1 MHPRARER
9 EMTDQQQTQDR
20 LFMQYLLTQA
30 GDARLS
36 KLEARLDALE
46 KAHPAT
52 ADTTSHDSLSTLV
65 LYTILAILLLWLMN
79 MPIPGIYPDSPP
91 RLDFLTMLR
100 GFLRPVA
107 LWLLDDHD
115 E

>member
-1 MHPRARER
+1 
-9 EMTDQQQTQDR
+9 MTDQQQTQDR

>member
-1 MHPRARER
+1 
-9 EMTDQQQTQDR
+9 
-20 LFMQYLLTQA
+20 MQYLLTQA

-46 KAHPAT
+46 KAQQGVP
-52 ADTTSHDSLSTLV
+52 ADTTSHDSLSTVNLYAILV
-65 LYTILAILLLWLMN
+65 ILLLWLMN
-79 MPIPGIYPDSPP
+79 MASPSNNPDSPP
-91 RLDFLTMLR
+91 RLDFLTMIR

-115 E
+115 ENTWANTG

>member
-1 MHPRARER
+1 
-9 EMTDQQQTQDR
+9 MTDQQQTHDR

-46 KAHPAT
+46 KAYPA
-52 ADTTSHDSLSTLV
+52 ADTTSHDSLSTVV
-65 LYTILAILLLWLMN
+65 LYTILVTLLLLLMN
-79 MPIPGIYPDSPP
+79 MPSPSNNPDSPP
-91 RLDFLTMLR
+91 RLDVLPMIK
-100 GFLRPVA
+100 GFLRPVL

-115 E
+115 EKTWANTG

>member
-1 MHPRARER
+1 
-9 EMTDQQQTQDR
+9 
-20 LFMQYLLTQA
+20 MQYLLTQA

-36 KLEARLDALE
+36 RLQARLDALE
-46 KAHPAT
+46 KAQQGVP
-52 ADTTSHDSLSTLV
+52 ADTTSHDSLSTV
-65 LYTILAILLLWLMN
+65 NLYAILAILLLWLMN
-79 MPIPGIYPDSPP
+79 MPSPGIYPDSPP